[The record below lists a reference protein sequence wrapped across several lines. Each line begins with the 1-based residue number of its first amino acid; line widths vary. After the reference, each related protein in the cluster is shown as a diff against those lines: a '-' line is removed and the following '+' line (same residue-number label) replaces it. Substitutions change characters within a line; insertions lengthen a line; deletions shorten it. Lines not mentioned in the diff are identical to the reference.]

1 MYSSQRKRSAQ
12 ENRHFNRSRPR
23 TSLSSTL
30 LEENIMRNFVKGI
43 VFASFVGGMA
53 FGSVGCG
60 KKEANC
66 ANAVDHAVKL
76 MMDSDEMK
84 KASADEKKMAEAMI
98 SGMKGEMVKQC
109 DEKLKADKAK
119 GEKGL
124 ACVMAASKPDDL
136 EKCDFMK

>member
-1 MYSSQRKRSAQ
+1 
-12 ENRHFNRSRPR
+12 
-23 TSLSSTL
+23 
-30 LEENIMRNFVKGI
+30 MRNFVKGI
-43 VFASFVGGMA
+43 VFASFIGGMA

-66 ANAVDHAVKL
+66 ANAVDHAIKL

-109 DEKLKADKAK
+109 NEKKPDAK
-119 GEKGL
+119 DL
-124 ACVMAASKPDDL
+124 QCVMDAKKPDDL
-136 EKCDFMK
+136 EKCGGFMK